1 MELLKKTLFWPLAYF
16 LGTCG
21 ILYFNPRLDWFTV
34 FWLLG
39 LSIILGTSHYLVSKY
54 KKVELLK
61 SIDQL
66 LELLYCVEKQEGN
79 ILKKDDI
86 FSVLRDEICKNIASQ
101 RRAKDEAIKAKEK
114 LKSNMEDITH
124 QIKTPLT
131 GVLLLLDLLESDT
144 SHSIEYQRR
153 IRQEIEHL
161 YGLSDLILKLSS
173 LDADAIVFEK
183 TSFTAKGL
191 LDDVELS
198 IDYLIH
204 QKNISIKVL
213 GDDFIFLADRVWIL
227 QALINV
233 VKNAVEVSPQEGE
246 VSIILHQNAIF
257 QSIIVRDSGPGL
269 TQEEQNRI
277 FDRFYKSNPKSS
289 GFGIG
294 LALAQSIV
302 KQQGGEILVHSSSQ
316 GSEFELRFY
325 SQVTKEKELV

>member
-1 MELLKKTLFWPLAYF
+1 MVQVLRILFLPITYF
-16 LGTCG
+16 VGICG
-21 ILYFNPRLDWFTV
+21 ILYFNPRLDWITV
-34 FWLLG
+34 FWMFA
-39 LSIILGTSHYLVSKY
+39 LSIILGILHYFINKYEKSKI
-54 KKVELLK
+54 LT

-66 LELLYCVEKQEGN
+66 SDLIHSIEKQE
-79 ILKKDDI
+79 IYIPLKDDI
-86 FSVLRDEICKNIASQ
+86 FGGLRDEICKSLVSQ
-101 RRAKDEAIKAKEK
+101 RHARDDAIRTKEK

-161 YGLSDLILKLSS
+161 YELSDLILKLSS
-173 LDADAIVFEK
+173 LDTDAIVFEK
-183 TSFTAKGL
+183 TSFTAKGI

-198 IDYLIH
+198 IDYLMH
-204 QKNISIKVL
+204 QKNISIEVL
-213 GDDFIFLADRVWIL
+213 GDDLIFLADRVWLL

-302 KQQGGEILVHSSSQ
+302 KQQGGEILVHSTSQ